1 MAFEHLARL
10 GENRLNLTWEDVRLF
25 GERVYRFRAFDLKD
39 SQESEIV
46 ANCMGSKDAARQE
59 EVVHN
64 ATSRHR
70 QQQPEC
76 RFFLGHM

>member
-10 GENRLNLTWEDVRLF
+10 GENRLNLTWEDVRHF

-46 ANCMGSKDAARQE
+46 ANC
-59 EVVHN
+59 VVEAKMQQDKKRLCTMQLHG
-64 ATSRHR
+64 TR
-70 QQQPEC
+70 QQQPQC
-76 RFFLGHM
+76 QIFF